1 MIQQVL
7 SDTYLDRLYR
17 SSLTD
22 FAAYYSIVYYTSPKY
37 IGPIKLGAHI
47 ANVYEAHDA
56 RNAIQ
61 IDGLA
66 MIHRP
71 MANLILPVFGQ
82 FK

>member
-1 MIQQVL
+1 MIRQVL
-7 SDTYLDRLYR
+7 SDTYLDRIQR
-17 SSLTD
+17 SSLTH
-22 FAAYYSIVYYTSPKY
+22 FTAYYSIVYYTSPKY
-37 IGPIKLGAHI
+37 IRPIKFGAHI
-47 ANVYEAHDA
+47 AKVYKAHDA

-71 MANLILPVFGQ
+71 LANSVLPVFGQ